1 MIMYLY
7 KLSGWEDEYI
17 LASDVLYTQK
27 QFREMCLEVIP
38 RVYGIR
44 DISEV
49 YHYLIENKGF
59 KEVNITRSC
68 FIG

>member
-1 MIMYLY
+1 MMYFY

-17 LASDVLYTQK
+17 LASDVLYTRE
-27 QFREMCLEVIP
+27 QFREMCLEIKP
-38 RVYGIR
+38 GAYGVR
-44 DISEV
+44 DITEV
-49 YHYLIENKGF
+49 YNYLIENKGF

>member
-1 MIMYLY
+1 
-7 KLSGWEDEYI
+7 
-17 LASDVLYTQK
+17 
-27 QFREMCLEVIP
+27 MCLEVKP
-38 RVYGIR
+38 RVLGIR

-49 YHYLIENKGF
+49 YRHLIENKGF